1 MDRVIEA
8 AVGEIFFA
16 PFYLRNQRELART
29 VLPRVTLEADLSKEM
44 FFCRFDPRS
53 FLFETG
59 GTGPFPF
66 RLPRLPK
73 KDRRIGLNLLSIKL
87 NQILPNLFRFLVRD
101 DRPGEFEIE
110 SQGMTIPTLFF
121 MVERGVPINPLGVVL
136 DIRSMTVTAGERHL
150 FPIGS
155 FQIRFQMNLVVEFD
169 GNGIFLHFVKK
180 SKLRMALVQSAYL
193 AGEFRLLAVLPF
205 EIGMT
210 GGAVPRPYDLYQIS
224 LSMLDVAACATR
236 LISLFF
242 AVDPIGVAFE
252 TGLVRYF
259 VESIDVTG
267 RTLASEHLVAVR
279 NRARGVNPFLLQDRC
294 EENPEHCG
302 GR

>member
-1 MDRVIEA
+1 
-8 AVGEIFFA
+8 
-16 PFYLRNQRELART
+16 
-29 VLPRVTLEADLSKEM
+29 
-44 FFCRFDPRS
+44 
-53 FLFETG
+53 
-59 GTGPFPF
+59 
-66 RLPRLPK
+66 
-73 KDRRIGLNLLSIKL
+73 
-87 NQILPNLFRFLVRD
+87 
-101 DRPGEFEIE
+101 
-110 SQGMTIPTLFF
+110 
-121 MVERGVPINPLGVVL
+121 
-136 DIRSMTVTAGERHL
+136 
-150 FPIGS
+150 
-155 FQIRFQMNLVVEFD
+155 
-169 GNGIFLHFVKK
+169 
-180 SKLRMALVQSAYL
+180 MALVQSAYL